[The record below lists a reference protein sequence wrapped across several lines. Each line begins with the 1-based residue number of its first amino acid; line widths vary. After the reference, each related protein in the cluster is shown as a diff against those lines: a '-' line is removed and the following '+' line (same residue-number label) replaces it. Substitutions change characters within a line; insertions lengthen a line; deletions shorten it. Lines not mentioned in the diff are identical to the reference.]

1 MKEIRKKEEVER
13 FLKQFLPKLDIW
25 GIIYI
30 DRVKNDAALRAMGIT
45 PNARETVIRSIE
57 ADDYVET
64 ITDIFSWGDMWVFG
78 KDAFDKEIYIKITL
92 GQPNSKTIC
101 ISFHESEHEINYAF
115 KNKEGGK

>member
-30 DRVKNDAALRAMGIT
+30 DREKNDAALKAMGIT

-57 ADDYVET
+57 TDDYVET
-64 ITDIFSWGDMWVFG
+64 ITDIVSWVTCG
-78 KDAFDKEIYIKITL
+78 
-92 GQPNSKTIC
+92 C
-101 ISFHESEHEINYAF
+101 SERMLLTRKYTSR
-115 KNKEGGK
+115 

>member
-30 DRVKNDAALRAMGIT
+30 DREKNDAALKAMGIT

-57 ADDYVET
+57 TDDYVET
-64 ITDIFSWGDMWVFG
+64 ITDIVSWGDMWVFG
-78 KDAFDKEIYIKITL
+78 LSVSRSTS
-92 GQPNSKTIC
+92 QNMQ
-101 ISFHESEHEINYAF
+101 
-115 KNKEGGK
+115 

>member
-30 DRVKNDAALRAMGIT
+30 DREKNDAALKAMGIT
-45 PNARETVIRSIE
+45 PN
-57 ADDYVET
+57 
-64 ITDIFSWGDMWVFG
+64 
-78 KDAFDKEIYIKITL
+78 
-92 GQPNSKTIC
+92 NSKTIC
-101 ISFHESEHEINYAF
+101 ISFHESEHAINYAF